1 MPIQHDHATHPYQGV
16 GRNAPLG
23 SPKPGGVGRDSPE
36 APEALLNTEA
46 LKAVAERSLG
56 QRRRALKRL
65 IEARED
71 SARSS
76 SIQRQDQDKD
86 ISCGQPGDW
95 QITGSNE
102 LKEDELE
109 ELEDEKNMNELMEE
123 EHSGEL
129 MDEELGELTSEF
141 YESGELMSDSLY
153 LSTNFTHNDSAELWA
168 EYFWLNLAPPT
179 PVAAAT
185 PVDEEDINDFN
196 LPVAHAVLVAHAV
209 TWAFPLR
216 KL

>member
-16 GRNAPLG
+16 GGNAPLG
-23 SPKPGGVGRDSPE
+23 SPKPGGVERDSPD
-36 APEALLNTEA
+36 ADALRSL
-46 LKAVAERSLG
+46 AERSIG
-56 QRRRALKRL
+56 QRRRTLKRL
-65 IEARED
+65 LETRED
-71 SARSS
+71 ETRAS

-86 ISCGQPGDW
+86 ISCGQPAF
-95 QITGSNE
+95 QITGSND
-102 LKEDELE
+102 LKEDDLKE
-109 ELEDEKNMNELMEE
+109 MEE
-123 EHSGEL
+123 ELSGELMDGESGEL
-129 MDEELGELTSEF
+129 MDEESGELTSEF
-141 YESGELMSDSLY
+141 YESGELTSDSSY